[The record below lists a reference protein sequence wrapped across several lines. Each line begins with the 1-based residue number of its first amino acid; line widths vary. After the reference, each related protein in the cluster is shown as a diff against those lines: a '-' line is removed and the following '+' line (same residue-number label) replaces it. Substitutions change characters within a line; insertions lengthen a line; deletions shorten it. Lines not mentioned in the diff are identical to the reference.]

1 MTENEA
7 RPNYAWLTFVAD
19 NAKTVCKTDASQLR
33 HNGLFATL
41 IAGLVPRLRP
51 RAMRTDD
58 RDELHRSRQALAR
71 AQRISNVGS
80 FERDLI
86 TGKTEFSDQFLR
98 MHGVE
103 KDSPQACL
111 AFIRTLVHPDD
122 AERVEAYRRAGEQ
135 GVPQGPIDYRIIRP
149 DGEIRVLH
157 RECEVLFDGEKPVCL
172 FGTLQDIT
180 KRKKAELE
188 IARSRESLARAQRV
202 ASIGSFEH
210 DLIANRAEWSD
221 QLYRLYG
228 LSPEDGPGGIEL
240 ALAQIHP
247 EDRGKVRGIIDQV
260 NNGVPSAAVEFR
272 IVRRDG
278 AERVLHR
285 QTDITFDEAGRP
297 IRVFGTVQD
306 VTERHLAERDVQRS
320 RENLAR
326 AQRMAKIGSFD
337 HDILTGKAE
346 WSEEMYAILGIE
358 SSNAVPGH
366 ETLIRVIHPEDRQKF
381 MEHRSKEIAG
391 QATSVLEYRIL
402 APDGSEKIVRRE
414 NAVVFDEQGRPV
426 RRYGTLQD
434 VTALRLAERREREL
448 ERKLLQ
454 SQKLEALGTLAG
466 GIAHDLNNSLV
477 PIMALSKISARRL
490 EPGNPIRGNLQTI
503 YDASVRARD
512 LVSRVLA
519 FSRNETTE
527 TCEVDLADVTAEAL
541 RFLDAIV
548 PSTIRLETHLDS
560 VPRIFANPTQIHQ
573 VVTNLVANA
582 VQAIGDGIG
591 TIAIDVRSVAG
602 TAAFPD
608 VCLSVSDTGVGIDE
622 ATRRRIFEP
631 FFTTKPVGAG
641 TGLGLSIIHGIVT
654 SYGGRIDVSSAPGKG
669 TRFDVYFP
677 TSANEQVS
685 ARPAA

>member
-1 MTENEA
+1 M
-7 RPNYAWLTFVAD
+7 
-19 NAKTVCKTDASQLR
+19 CKTDASKPR
-33 HNGLFATL
+33 HSGRFATL
-41 IAGLVPRLRP
+41 IAGLVPRRLRP
-51 RAMRTDD
+51 QALRTAD
-58 RDELHRSRQALAR
+58 REELHRSRQALAR

-86 TGKTEFSDQFLR
+86 TGKTEFSDQFLS
-98 MHGVE
+98 MHGVD

-111 AFIRTLVHPDD
+111 AFIRTLVHPED

-135 GVPQGPIDYRIIRP
+135 GVSQGPIDYRIIRP

-188 IARSRESLARAQRV
+188 IARSRESLARAQCV
-202 ASIGSFEH
+202 ASIGSFDH
-210 DLIANRAEWSD
+210 DLITNRAEWSD

-228 LSPEDGPGGIEL
+228 LSPEDGAGGIEL
-240 ALAQIHP
+240 ALLQVHP
-247 EDRGKVRGIIDQV
+247 EDRAKVRGIIDQV
-260 NNGVPSAAVEFR
+260 NNGVPSASVEFR
-272 IVRRDG
+272 ILRRDG
-278 AERVLHR
+278 VERVLHR

-366 ETLIRVIHPEDRQKF
+366 ETLIRLIHPEDRQKF

-402 APDGSEKIVRRE
+402 CPDGSEKIVRRE
-414 NAVVFDEQGRPV
+414 NAVVFDKQGRPV

-454 SQKLEALGTLAG
+454 SQKLKALGTLAG

-477 PIMALSKISARRL
+477 PIMALSKLSARRL
-490 EPGNPIRGNLQTI
+490 EPGNPIRDNLQTI
-503 YDASVRARD
+503 YNASLRARD

-519 FSRNETTE
+519 FSRNETAE
-527 TCEVDLADVTAEAL
+527 TCEVNLADVTAEAL
-541 RFLDAIV
+541 KFLDAIV

-560 VPRIFANPTQIHQ
+560 VPTIFANPTQIHQ
-573 VVTNLVANA
+573 VVTNLVTNA

-591 TIAIDVRSVAG
+591 TISIDVRSVAG
-602 TAAFPD
+602 AAVFPD

-622 ATRRRIFEP
+622 ATRGRIFEP

-641 TGLGLSIIHGIVT
+641 TGLGLSIIHGIVS
-654 SYGGRIDVSSAPGKG
+654 SYGGRIDVSSEPSKG

-677 TSANEQVS
+677 TSANEQMS